1 MAKKLSRNGFALL
14 AGIIV
19 SLLLIVAVLAFVF
32 VLITPSESGDSL
44 ILDDRPLS
52 AEEMKRED
60 APKILEGTVPDGS
73 ATDGEPVYYYDDGT
87 PVDAEAITEESGPA
101 DGAHLLPTD
110 EAVEDLEEGVEDATD
125 GVTEPADMDEAADD
139 ETGLDTN
146 TNR

>member
-1 MAKKLSRNGFALL
+1 MRARGSETD
-14 AGIIV
+14 
-19 SLLLIVAVLAFVF
+19 VAVL
-32 VLITPSESGDSL
+32 
-44 ILDDRPLS
+44 RP
-52 AEEMKRED
+52 
-60 APKILEGTVPDGS
+60 
-73 ATDGEPVYYYDDGT
+73 
-87 PVDAEAITEESGPA
+87 ESGPA